1 MSNGRA
7 TAKSTA
13 GRKAG
18 PGRKTGTDWERL
30 RAMTDAEIRA
40 GIESDPD
47 ASATDETF
55 WQGARVVMP
64 KPKETITIRL
74 DADVLAWFRQQARGY
89 QTRINAV
96 LRSYMQAHQKEKR

>member
-1 MSNGRA
+1 MSNGRT

-13 GRKAG
+13 GRRA
-18 PGRKTGTDWERL
+18 GTDWERL
-30 RAMTDAEIRA
+30 RAMTDAQIRD

-47 ASATDETF
+47 ARATDEAF
-55 WQGARVVMP
+55 WQGARIVMP

-74 DADVLAWFRQQARGY
+74 DADVLAWFRQRAPGY

-96 LRSYMQAHQKEKR
+96 LRSYMQAHEKEDR